1 MSTEQPSSSSFKP
14 APGVV
19 VAGKVRLERLL
30 ARGGMGSVWVA
41 KHIGLD
47 ISVAVKFMTN
57 STEQSV
63 SRFRREARLTA
74 KLKSTNIV
82 TILDYGVDQDT
93 PYIVMELLDGEN
105 LGTRLKRVGHVS
117 LIEAERIIVPIARA
131 LERAHEA
138 HLVHRDL
145 KPDNIFIAREGDEEV
160 PKILDFGIV
169 KSLSSTSRS
178 SREET
183 EDGAVIGTL
192 HYMSPEQ
199 ARGLPDIDHR
209 ADIWSIGVILYR
221 MLTGKRPFNATGF
234 GQIIMQICSDPH
246 LHASSI
252 LPSLPKEIDS
262 FFDRAL
268 AKNPADRFSSM
279 KEMAQAYTAI
289 VKKHRTNED
298 VLPTHFPTL
307 TTLDSSD
314 APTLVRPPAA
324 APPPAPPLEPP
335 PPVAPTITATATIST
350 TVDPVMQG
358 QTGSHHPSRTGAMVG
373 MTVIIVAAVALGLV
387 VMLWITSTTSENT
400 AQDEAS
406 TNSAVVPATTVL
418 TPPLPSTSTV
428 AAASSS
434 SAPAPAA
441 TTSPPTKSIKT
452 KQVDST
458 KKKKRDFGY

>member
-74 KLKSTNIV
+74 KLKSANIV

-117 LIEAERIIVPIARA
+117 LVEAEHIIVPIARA

-209 ADIWSIGVILYR
+209 ADVWSIGVILYR

-289 VKKHRTNED
+289 VKKHRANED
-298 VLPTHFPTL
+298 VFPTHFPTV

-314 APTLVRPPAA
+314 APTLVRPPQPA
-324 APPPAPPLEPP
+324 APSAPP
-335 PPVAPTITATATIST
+335 PPVAPTITGTPTIST

-358 QTGSHHPSRTGAMVG
+358 QTGSHRPSRTGVMVG
-373 MTVIIVAAVALGLV
+373 MTVIIVATVALGLV
-387 VMLWITSTTSENT
+387 VMLWFSGPTSEN
-400 AQDEAS
+400 AAHDEAS
-406 TNSAVVPATTVL
+406 PSSAVVPATTVL
-418 TPPLPSTSTV
+418 TPLPSTSTL
-428 AAASSS
+428 ATASSS
-434 SAPAPAA
+434 SASASAA
-441 TTSPPTKSIKT
+441 TTSPPAKSIKT
-452 KQVDST
+452 KQVEST
-458 KKKKRDFGY
+458 KKKNRDFGY